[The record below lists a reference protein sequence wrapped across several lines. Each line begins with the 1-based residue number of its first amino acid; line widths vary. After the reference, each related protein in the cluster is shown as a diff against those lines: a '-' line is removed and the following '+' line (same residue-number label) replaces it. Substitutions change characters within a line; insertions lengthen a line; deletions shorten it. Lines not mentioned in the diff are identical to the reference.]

1 MPVVSVLMP
10 VYNAERYVKEAINS
24 ILNQTFRDFELVILN
39 DASSDSSREII
50 LSIQDARI
58 RYIENEENK
67 GLSFSRNRLLSEVKG
82 EYIAWLDADDTA
94 YPTRF
99 EEEYGFLE
107 ENTDHAIVASWARLI
122 DSVGMPTGNYIKSY
136 IPNEYLSALLLFVN
150 YFVQSS
156 VMLRKSCLPEIH
168 YRPEFPP
175 TEDYELWVRIAAKY
189 PVTILPKTLVDYR
202 IHTNNISSVQQQKS
216 EKAVKL
222 NHRIQLESLG
232 ILPSDEEVN
241 LHYNIAF
248 KKAESLTF
256 LQQTADWLQRIED
269 QNKISKRFDT
279 KALRY
284 ILAHR
289 WIKVC
294 TSNKTLGLKALNI
307 YFKSKFA
314 EMNLRNGFLIMQ
326 YLLKSNT

>member
-24 ILNQTFRDFELVILN
+24 ILNQTFKDFELVVLN
-39 DASSDSSREII
+39 DASSDSSKEII
-50 LSIQDARI
+50 LSFQDARI
-58 RYIENEENK
+58 RYIENEHNR
-67 GLSFSRNRLLSEVKG
+67 GLSFSRNRLLSEVTG
-82 EYIAWLDADDTA
+82 EYIAWLDADDIA
-94 YPTRF
+94 HPTRL
-99 EEEYGFLE
+99 EEEYRFLE
-107 ENTDHAIVASWARLI
+107 EHSNHAMVASWARLI
-122 DSVGMPTGNYIKSY
+122 DSEGKPTGNYIKSY
-136 IPNEYLSALLLFVN
+136 IPDEYLSALLLFVN

-156 VMLRKSCLPEIH
+156 VMLRKSQLPEVH

-175 TEDYELWVRIAAKY
+175 TEDYELWVRVAAQHE
-189 PVTILPKTLVDYR
+189 VAILPKTLVDYR
-202 IHTNNISSVQQQKS
+202 IHTTNISSLQQQKS

-222 NHRIQLESLG
+222 NHKMQLENLG

-248 KKAESLTF
+248 KKAENLAF
-256 LQQTADWLQRIED
+256 LQLTADWLHRINQ
-269 QNKISKRFDT
+269 QNEISKRFEP
-279 KALRY
+279 KALHY

-294 TSNKTLGLKALNI
+294 TSNKALGVKALKL

-314 EMNLRNGFLIMQ
+314 EIRLRNTFLIMQ
-326 YLLKSNT
+326 YILKSK